1 MCFQARPTQVS
12 RLREMNRRSVMNERL
27 RYLALVEARR
37 SGILPETIETREV
50 GTTRGWVKFASLY
63 DAAAQLQINID
74 SALSYMLVR
83 FGAQVVNG
91 SSGKYEI
98 RYMYNDLP
106 VHVSLSAQCQSCEE
120 SNVIVTRH
128 QSKNLGSNYKHSS
141 FDDLDSMSMRYA
153 MTHIQ
158 EKRRYGTKRNART
171 TTMEL
176 PREILRKIIMFA
188 VSSRSVRDTSE
199 KPLQVDMYRGI
210 SDLRGTCKA
219 FYFTLLESWNN
230 FQCTFFNRV
239 WERCCKERLRMCDVL
254 SHIDPLS
261 HRRIEMSNKSVEAMV
276 HLSDSYVLIAQKK
289 VNSILRFYSTP
300 YLMIMA
306 TNERNLRGQ
315 NNYGI
320 PTLTGFAQFIDNKR
334 LKSYVKQAL
343 ACDPPQYAEAIQFF
357 NTIEDWNMLSI
368 GSCRGIDSYLAMTNG
383 EIIDSWQRKSEEFG
397 RTQMRCFGLHNK
409 ITALT
414 ASTPERVFLPC
425 EFRPAYELN
434 NELCELVPFVWD
446 IEFSIDQDQYH
457 VVYDFVLPMR
467 LMRMHNDCIT
477 MNIPLNMM
485 REIIEDDVVLNEV
498 FEKELLP
505 DMAGLDEENFMQ
517 AASII
522 ISRRCAYE
530 CELLFEKEYFD
541 GHFCVLADCSKAVPF
556 WLYHN
561 YKVEDTSSGKEL
573 ALSSLPFGDWNATP
587 LCHEWGTTSLVANDD
602 LGYTLNVDH
611 RCMTRSFC
619 NGEFIDLRLAKTF
632 DCSPSNIC
640 AHSREHFV
648 NNRVQLWRNSKECI
662 VKADDLATLVNDYI
676 DFTWERHQFAFGTN
690 KKTTKAKTIQ
700 STKKIHNTRG
710 AKTRSTKKHITRP
723 VA

>member
-1 MCFQARPTQVS
+1 
-12 RLREMNRRSVMNERL
+12 MNGKPVVDERL
-27 RYLALVEARR
+27 RYLALVEARS
-37 SGILPETIETREV
+37 SGKLPETIETREV
-50 GTTRGWVKFASLY
+50 GTTRKWVKFASLY
-63 DAAAQLQINID
+63 DAAAQLHINING
-74 SALSYMLVR
+74 ALSYMLVR
-83 FGAQVVNG
+83 FGTQVVNC

-106 VHVSLSAQCQSCEE
+106 VHVSLSAQGQSCEE

-128 QSKNLGSNYKHSS
+128 QSKNLGSNYNHTS
-141 FDDLDSMSMRYA
+141 FDDLNSMSMRYA

-158 EKRRYGTKRNART
+158 EKRRYGTKRNAT
-171 TTMEL
+171 TTTIEL
-176 PREILRKIIMFA
+176 PREILRQIIMFA
-188 VSSRSVRDTSE
+188 VSSKSTRDTSE

-219 FYFTLLESWNN
+219 FYFTILESWSN

-239 WERCCKERLRMCDVL
+239 WERCRTERLRMCDVL
-254 SHIDPLS
+254 SHIDPFSYQRCLD
-261 HRRIEMSNKSVEAMV
+261 KSVEASV
-276 HLSDSYVLIAQKK
+276 HLSDSLVHIARTK
-289 VNSILRFYSTP
+289 VKGILRFYSTP

-320 PTLTGFAQFIDNKR
+320 PTLSGFAEFIDNKR
-334 LKSYVKQAL
+334 LKMYVKRAL
-343 ACDPPQYAEAIQFF
+343 ACDPPQYAEAIEFF
-357 NTIEDWNMLSI
+357 HTIQDWNMLSI

-383 EIIDSWQRKSEEFG
+383 EIIDSWQRKNEEFG
-397 RTQMRCFGLHNK
+397 RTQTRCFGFHNK

-414 ASTPERVFLPC
+414 ASIPERVFLPC
-425 EFRPAYELN
+425 EFRPDYELKN
-434 NELCELVPFVWD
+434 TLCELVPFVWD
-446 IEFSIDQDQYH
+446 LEFSIDRDQYH

-467 LMRMHNDCIT
+467 LMRMCDDCIT

-505 DMAGLDEENFMQ
+505 DVAGLDEENFMQ

-541 GHFCVLADCSKAVPF
+541 GHFCVLSDCSEAVPY
-556 WLYHN
+556 WLHHN

-573 ALSSLPFGDWNATP
+573 ALSSLPFGEWNATP
-587 LCHEWGTTSLVANDD
+587 LCHEWGTTSLVSNDNF
-602 LGYTLNVDH
+602 GFTLNVDH
-611 RCMTRSFC
+611 RCMMRSFC
-619 NGEFIDLRLAKTF
+619 NGEFIDLRLARTF
-632 DCSPSNIC
+632 DPSLSKPC
-640 AHSREHFV
+640 GEHFI
-648 NNRVQLWRNSKECI
+648 NNRVQLWLNFKECI
-662 VKADDLATLVNDYI
+662 VKADEFATLVNDYI
-676 DFTWERHQFAFGTN
+676 DLTWERHQFAFGTN
-690 KKTTKAKTIQ
+690 KKTKAKKTHETRN
-700 STKKIHNTRG
+700 TKKQ
-710 AKTRSTKKHITRP
+710 KTRP